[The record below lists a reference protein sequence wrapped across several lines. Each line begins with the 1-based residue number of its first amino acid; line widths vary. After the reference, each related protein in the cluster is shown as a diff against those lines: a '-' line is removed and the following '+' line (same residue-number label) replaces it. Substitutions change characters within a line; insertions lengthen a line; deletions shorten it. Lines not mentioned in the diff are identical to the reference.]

1 MAKLYEAFSVYEGF
15 DNNDTA
21 YANVLSTYNSMTAK
35 SDTITKNLTS
45 IHALN
50 DFKDQEGVTEEALKF
65 DMEYMMAQQKNT
77 SMIGMIT
84 IATLLIGT
92 ICLVGRYSS

>member
-15 DNNDTA
+15 DTADTNYMA
-21 YANVLSTYNSMTAK
+21 ALDSYDKMVSKSSIISAN
-35 SDTITKNLTS
+35 ITK
-45 IHALN
+45 IEKAN
-50 DFKDQEGVTEEALKF
+50 DFQEQTGVTEDALKF

-84 IATLLIGT
+84 IATLFIAT
-92 ICLVGRYSS
+92 VCLVGRYS